1 MGQLQFP
8 FLPLWLQLHHKKDDG
23 KWVFLKLFLNC
34 VWMINFHG
42 NWVFSPPFSMI
53 EGGPRWPLGFFSCLA
68 YTRISWEI
76 TSMHTHNTYAFDVEM
91 DALLISIKFLLKVEL
106 HLIEGDKLNAIY
118 WQKIS
123 TLPF

>member
-1 MGQLQFP
+1 
-8 FLPLWLQLHHKKDDG
+8 
-23 KWVFLKLFLNC
+23 
-34 VWMINFHG
+34 
-42 NWVFSPPFSMI
+42 
-53 EGGPRWPLGFFSCLA
+53 
-68 YTRISWEI
+68 
-76 TSMHTHNTYAFDVEM
+76 MHTHNTYAFDVEM